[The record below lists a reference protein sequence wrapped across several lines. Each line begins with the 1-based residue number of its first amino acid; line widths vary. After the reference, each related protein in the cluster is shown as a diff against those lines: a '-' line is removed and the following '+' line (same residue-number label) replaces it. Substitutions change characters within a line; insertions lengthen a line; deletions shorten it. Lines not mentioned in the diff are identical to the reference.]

1 MRKLRQLSAL
11 ILALSAST
19 SAFAVPCANTSFSG
33 LAAISCDGGHIGNIN
48 GDDAELSYLAK
59 LWDVQ
64 FAYLGKSDD
73 SGSGPFSL
81 TPGGTT
87 NITLSFDHEIQ
98 GEFVI
103 GLKASTHYSYY
114 LFDALSPISSLTF
127 DTTAGVAVND
137 RGIAQNLSH
146 AALYQA
152 EAATVPRQATAVPEP
167 ASWALLAG
175 GLGLIGALA
184 RRRTKVAKSA

>member
-11 ILALSAST
+11 ILALSASA
-19 SAFAVPCANTSFSG
+19 SAFAEPCANTSFSG
-33 LAAISCDGGHIGNIN
+33 LAASACSGSLTGNIK
-48 GDDAELSYLAK
+48 GADSELTKLAS
-59 LWDVQ
+59 LWGTA
-64 FAYLGKSDD
+64 FTYLGKSDD

-103 GLKASTHYSYY
+103 GLKASKHYSYY

-137 RGIAQNLSH
+137 SGIAQNLSH

-152 EAATVPRQATAVPEP
+152 EAAAVPRQAKAVPEP

-175 GLGLIGALA
+175 GLGLIGAVA

>member
-11 ILALSAST
+11 ILAFSASA

-33 LAAISCDGGHIGNIN
+33 LAAISCDGWNVGNIN

-81 TPGGTT
+81 TPVGTT
-87 NITLSFDHEIQ
+87 NITLSFDREIQ

-103 GLKASTHYSYY
+103 GLKASRQYSYY

-127 DTTAGVAVND
+127 DTTAGVSVND

-152 EAATVPRQATAVPEP
+152 AAVPRQAKAVPEP

-175 GLGLIGALA
+175 GLGLIGAVA
-184 RRRTKVAKSA
+184 RRRTPAAKNAGT